1 MIWNIEFDTCR
12 QKARWGR
19 TDCQHFSK
27 RSDVMEQ
34 KKLGEKSRDEEQK
47 YTKQKKNRE
56 EECGVLL

>member
-1 MIWNIEFDTCR
+1 
-12 QKARWGR
+12 
-19 TDCQHFSK
+19 
-27 RSDVMEQ
+27 MEQ